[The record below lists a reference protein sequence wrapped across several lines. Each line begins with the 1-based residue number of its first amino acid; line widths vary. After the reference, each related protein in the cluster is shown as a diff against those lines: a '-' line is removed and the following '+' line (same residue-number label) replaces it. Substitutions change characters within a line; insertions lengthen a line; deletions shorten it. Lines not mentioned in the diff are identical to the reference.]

1 MPIPRLL
8 LAALLAAAA
17 VAAPGCRPSRPAPA
31 PATPTGGSGAAAEAA
46 PALPSP
52 PARTDTA
59 LEARVRTRLDT
70 LRAQSTAYARD
81 LATGREVAVRADEP
95 VNTVS
100 VIKLP
105 IMVLAYRDAEAG
117 RLDLDER
124 YTLRAEDMRRGSGVL
139 QSFAVGL
146 RPTYR
151 DIVTQMIITSD
162 NTATDIMIAR
172 LGLDRVNRMLD
183 SLGYRET
190 RLRMPVGR
198 LFRAVWEQVDA
209 RHAALTDR
217 EVFERGFPGDS
228 GSEAMYFRFVADS
241 AQWLGRTTARET
253 SRFLEQLQRGELAG
267 QRSTAEMLAILRD
280 QVYTSRLPRRI
291 QFTTAVGHKT
301 GDWPPIIG
309 NDVGIIYSPRGPIVI
324 SVFTNQNRGDFVE
337 LEAAIGRVA
346 VDVLAAWGG
355 G

>member
-1 MPIPRLL
+1 
-8 LAALLAAAA
+8 
-17 VAAPGCRPSRPAPA
+17 
-31 PATPTGGSGAAAEAA
+31 
-46 PALPSP
+46 
-52 PARTDTA
+52 
-59 LEARVRTRLDT
+59 
-70 LRAQSTAYARD
+70 
-81 LATGREVAVRADEP
+81 
-95 VNTVS
+95 
-100 VIKLP
+100 
-105 IMVLAYRDAEAG
+105 
-117 RLDLDER
+117 
-124 YTLRAEDMRRGSGVL
+124 
-139 QSFAVGL
+139 
-146 RPTYR
+146 
-151 DIVTQMIITSD
+151 MIITSD

-198 LFRAVWEQVDA
+198 LFRSVWEQVDPK
-209 RHAALTDR
+209 HASMSDR

-241 AQWLGRTTARET
+241 AQWFGRTTARET

-355 G
+355 D